1 MEKILTRLVAD
12 RDLEWCE
19 WFSAIKIKKES
30 NESELVKKSH
40 FYESWGPWSWMMRMS
55 QCGHKKRKRNNMS
68 QNWCLFSEYL
78 TVLIRSSNFCKNHCA
93 RSYDFKISVRA
104 NFHREILGLFTFWS
118 TMVLRCKT
126 QSWLKVSKSR
136 KKKCCR
142 TVISHQM
149 LKIWRAPLTSSKT
162 VNFMSH
168 QSNKNSAQTPGFS

>member
-1 MEKILTRLVAD
+1 MSQNWSKRVTFMSHED

-19 WFSAIKIKKES
+19 WVSVDIKNGKGIIWVRTGVFFQS
-30 NESELVKKSH
+30 IL
-40 FYESWGPWSWMMRMS
+40 R
-55 QCGHKKRKRNNMS
+55 
-68 QNWCLFSEYL
+68 CLSDPQTF
-78 TVLIRSSNFCKNHCA
+78 VKNHCA

-104 NFHREILGLFTFWS
+104 NCHREILGLFTFWS